1 MKNKEEK
8 VEFNSFPTRFVPK
21 GRKELE
27 KMSKK
32 IIIIITIISVII
44 VLTIA
49 SILGYNNGLKPVNKD
64 NNKAEI
70 VEIEQGTRTEG
81 IINLLKEKKLIRSSL
96 ATKIYIKLNK
106 VKNLQ
111 AGKYELNQ
119 SMPLSEILKKI
130 SSGEIYDE
138 SVKITFKEGKN
149 MRWIAKTIAE
159 KTNNTEE
166 DVFNL
171 LKDETYIDSL
181 IQKYWFLSD
190 TIKDQNI
197 YYALEGYLYPDTYK
211 FENANVSV
219 KTIFN
224 IILNNTDKV
233 LSDYKQEI
241 ENKKISVHNLLT
253 IASIIELEGK
263 DSDSRAGISSVIYNR
278 LKSNMSLGS
287 DVTTYYAMQVDMG
300 ERNLYSSELKTSNP
314 YNTRGPN
321 MNGKLPIGP
330 IANPSEESIKAA
342 LNPSQTN
349 YLYFVA
355 DSNGKIYFAKTYQEH
370 QNIIK
375 ELQKQGLWYEYS
387 E

>member
-181 IQKYWFLSD
+181 IEKYWFLSD

>member
-1 MKNKEEK
+1 
-8 VEFNSFPTRFVPK
+8 
-21 GRKELE
+21 
-27 KMSKK
+27 MSKK
-32 IIIIITIISVII
+32 IIIIITIIFAII

-49 SILGYNNGLKPVNKD
+49 SILGYNNGLKPVNIE
-64 NNKAEI
+64 NKESKI
-70 VEIEQGTRTEG
+70 IEVEQGTRTEG
-81 IINLLKEKKLIRSSL
+81 IINILKEQKLIRSSL

-119 SMPLSEILKKI
+119 SMALSEILKKI
-130 SSGEIYDE
+130 SSGDIYDE

-181 IQKYWFLSD
+181 IEKYWFLSD
-190 TIKDQNI
+190 TIKNQDI
-197 YYALEGYLYPDTYK
+197 YYPLEGYLYPDTYK

-233 LSDYKQEI
+233 LSQYKQEI
-241 ENKKISVHNLLT
+241 ENKKISIHDLLT
-253 IASIIELEGK
+253 IASIVELEGR
-263 DSDSRAGISSVIYNR
+263 DYDSRAGISSVIYNR
-278 LKSNMSLGS
+278 LRSNMSLGS

-330 IANPSEESIKAA
+330 IANPSEESIKAT
-342 LNPSQTN
+342 LNPSQSN

-375 ELQKQGLWYEYS
+375 ELQKQGLWYQYS